1 MNYAQHIV
9 IGIGTP
15 GLAVLAGQALGFPR
29 PETST
34 LLICAGVIAAG
45 AIAVD
50 IDHPHA
56 FVSAALPRIILRIAA
71 PLIGLAVG
79 VVVVVPLMSHNTDS
93 LVEILRMPFVQ
104 WAAAIMGF
112 VVALTLVSRLV
123 ARLWGHRG
131 PLHSLA
137 FSVGMTV
144 MAVGVLWLLGAG
156 RFWWGLLFGWGWL
169 SHVLADG
176 LTEQGVPLWWPLAS
190 ERVHVLPYPH
200 FKWAAPAAVIVA
212 ILSVSGN
219 LILRIRG

>member
-1 MNYAQHIV
+1 MNYVEHIV
-9 IGIGTP
+9 VGIGTA

-34 LLICAGVIAAG
+34 LLTGVGVIAAG

-50 IDHPHA
+50 IDHPQA
-56 FVSAALPRIILRIAA
+56 FVSAALPRIILRTAA
-71 PLIGLAVG
+71 PLIALAVG
-79 VVVVVPLMSHNTDS
+79 VAVTVPLMSHSTDS

-104 WAAAIMGF
+104 WAAAIIGL
-112 VVALTLVSRLV
+112 VIGLTLISWLISHT
-123 ARLWGHRG
+123 LGHRG
-131 PLHSLA
+131 PLHSLTL
-137 FSVGMTV
+137 SVGMTV
-144 MAVGVLWLLGAG
+144 VAVGILWSLGAG
-156 RFWWGLLFGWGWL
+156 LFWWGLGFGWGWL

-176 LTEQGVPLWWPLAS
+176 LTEQGMPLWWPLAS

-200 FKWAAPAAVIVA
+200 FKWAARVAVIVA